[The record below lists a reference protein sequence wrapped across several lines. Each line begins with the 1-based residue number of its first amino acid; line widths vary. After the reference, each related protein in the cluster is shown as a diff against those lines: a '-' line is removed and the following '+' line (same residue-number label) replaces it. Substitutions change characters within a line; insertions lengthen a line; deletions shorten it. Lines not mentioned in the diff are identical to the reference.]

1 MKGLNQMT
9 AVHTEI
15 GNYMQGKIRAE
26 DIRLADFLPA
36 ILPTED
42 DLPCDDGEP
51 METWRHKDQMNLLTD
66 SLTAYWK
73 NSRRYYVGG
82 NMFLHFRLNARK
94 KFRGPDFFLVTD
106 VDDRER
112 KSWVV
117 WQEGMRFPDVIIELL
132 SDSTR
137 KTDKTEKKE
146 LYEQV
151 FRTSE
156 YYIYD
161 PFSFEFTGYRLSGG
175 RYKTVQ
181 PDKENRIYSPT
192 AELWLAVRDERLRW
206 MTVDGYVLPSHKELS
221 EQEKQRAD
229 EQKQRADE
237 ERQRADEEKQRAE
250 SERQRAD
257 RLAAKLREL
266 GISPEII

>member
-1 MKGLNQMT
+1 MT
-9 AVHTEI
+9 AVHTEY
-15 GNYMQGKIRAE
+15 NLRGKSRAE
-26 DIRLADFLPA
+26 NFRLSDVLPA

-42 DLPCDDGEP
+42 DLPYDDGEP
-51 METWRHKDQMNLLTD
+51 METSRHREQMNLLID
-66 SLTAYWK
+66 SLKAYWK
-73 NSRRYYVGG
+73 KSRRYYVGG
-82 NMFLHFRLNARK
+82 NMFLHFRLNALK

-137 KTDKTEKKE
+137 KTDKSEKKE

-161 PFSFEFTGYRLSGG
+161 PFSQEFTGYRLSGG
-175 RYKTVQ
+175 RYKTVK
-181 PDKENRIYSPT
+181 PDKENKIYSPG

-206 MTVDGYVLPSHKELS
+206 MTVDGYILPSDEELF
-221 EQEKQRAD
+221 EI
-229 EQKQRADE
+229 
-237 ERQRADEEKQRAE
+237 ERQRADEEKQRADE
-250 SERQRAD
+250 EKQRAERAEECLITEKQRAD

-266 GISPEII
+266 GISPEEI